1 MGNGDKKMKHLLHVS
16 KRTSCANFSGRWKLP
31 DWFWD
36 RPLVMQWDAMLI
48 ASIVLVAG
56 VCAQSQQV
64 VFAEDEAEPKGK
76 IVRVSPEPEERVE
89 IPVKLEAD
97 EEVESTKN
105 YWIGISGRPVESPVL
120 KTHLQLA
127 ADMGVVIER
136 VVSESPADKAGLR
149 KHDIILRVN
158 GIGVQDMKV
167 LQAYVGEHQGKSLEL
182 KFIRLGKEETL
193 VVVPERRPIELRIQ
207 GLGRKRKDSRDDVIA
222 KLMEQFQGQ
231 GGLPGGM
238 RRFGG
243 GGVFLPDQQAGRNL
257 LPNGVS
263 VSIQRENEG
272 PAKITVKQGDQT
284 WHVVGDD
291 PKSLE
296 QLPEEL
302 RPFVQGMLRGQ
313 GAARGNQGF
322 DWEAELEHILPD
334 GFGRGGFGGEGFGG
348 RAGQRPVPKATPE
361 EQEIHQRMERME
373 QELRELQKRLA
384 EE

>member
-1 MGNGDKKMKHLLHVS
+1 MTRSIV
-16 KRTSCANFSGRWKLP
+16 
-31 DWFWD
+31 
-36 RPLVMQWDAMLI
+36 QWDAVLI

-56 VCAQSQQV
+56 LCAQSQQV
-64 VFAEDEAEPKGK
+64 AQAEDEASTEGK
-76 IVRVSPEPEERVE
+76 AVRISPEPDAEVKIPLAVE
-89 IPVKLEAD
+89 IEEL
-97 EEVESTKN
+97 EEVVEEPV
-105 YWIGISGRPVESPVL
+105 YWIGISGRAVESPVL
-120 KTHLQLA
+120 RTHLQLA
-127 ADMGVVIER
+127 EDMGVVIER
-136 VVSESPADKAGLR
+136 VVPESPADKAGLR
-149 KHDIILRVN
+149 KHDIVLRVN
-158 GIGVQDMKV
+158 GNAVHGMKV
-167 LQAYVGEHQGKSLEL
+167 LQDYVLAHQAEPMEL
-182 KFIRLGKEETL
+182 KLIRLGKEETL
-193 VVVPERRPIELRIQ
+193 VVVPEERPAELRIPLAEQ
-207 GLGRKRKDSRDDVIA
+207 GRGRRNGFGGRGEMFE

-231 GGLPGGM
+231 GGLEDGI

-243 GGVFLPDQQAGRNL
+243 GGVFLQGPQAGGNL

-302 RPFVQGMLRGQ
+302 RPFVQGMLRGP

-334 GFGRGGFGGEGFGG
+334 GFGGRGG
-348 RAGQRPVPKATPE
+348 QRLIPKATPQ